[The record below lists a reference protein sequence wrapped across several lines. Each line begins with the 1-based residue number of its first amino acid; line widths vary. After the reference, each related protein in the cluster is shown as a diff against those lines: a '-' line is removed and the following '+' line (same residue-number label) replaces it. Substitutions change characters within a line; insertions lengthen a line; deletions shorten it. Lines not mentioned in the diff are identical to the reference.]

1 MQIQAERKKLKG
13 RRGKTPR
20 GGERRT
26 AYGRQPFLS
35 EGGAPFGDIF
45 FATPSSF
52 ANALGVK
59 SPLPGSFA
67 NALGVK
73 PPPPSS
79 FANALGVKTPPLS
92 SFATAL
98 RVKTPSCM

>member
-1 MQIQAERKKLKG
+1 VLG
-13 RRGKTPR
+13 VRGYVFAASHYHR
-20 GGERRT
+20 CLGYVR
-26 AYGRQPFLS
+26 A
-35 EGGAPFGDIF
+35 EGGSAFFPGGGGPFGDIF
-45 FATPSSF
+45 WSTPSSF

-79 FANALGVKTPPLS
+79 FANALGVKTPSPVRSRLHS
-92 SFATAL
+92 
-98 RVKTPSCM
+98 